1 MYPGGLP
8 SERLEGKIG
17 VHVALHAHPGME
29 SAGFPKMNP
38 LSLLQWAIADIRGDG
53 LKNLDFTPTYPA
65 GNIWAQPIDKATSV
79 LVFYSIVV
87 CSALLIALIRAKV
100 SGPRLAA
107 LATGAV
113 VAVPCFIVLFY
124 MAMIFANAHNND
136 WRTLDIKVLGW
147 GLLALPP
154 GAAILMYA
162 HKRGGGMRG
171 LAVSI
176 ATGLVAFPTSLV
188 AFLRS
193 MRRWGVEGETE
204 PSKDEKTPAER

>member
-1 MYPGGLP
+1 
-8 SERLEGKIG
+8 
-17 VHVALHAHPGME
+17 ME

-38 LSLLQWAIADIRGDG
+38 PLLVQRAIADIRGDG

-65 GNIWAQPIDKATSV
+65 DNIWAQPIDKATSV
-79 LVFYSIVV
+79 LVFCSIVV

-113 VAVPCFIVLFY
+113 VAVPCLLVVT
-124 MAMIFANAHNND
+124 FAVFLAANNHNND
-136 WRTLDIKVLGW
+136 PLPIETKAMLW
-147 GLLALPP
+147 GPLPLP
-154 GAAILMYA
+154 AIAAIWMYA
-162 HKRGGGMRG
+162 HKRGGGVRG